1 MKVKEIIDRVINRF
15 GGIKFEQ
22 TCDMLINGSF
32 DTEVTG
38 VVTTF
43 MATVDVINQAIDCGA
58 NFIIT
63 HEPTYYT
70 GMDNTEWIKDDPIYL
85 EKKKILDEH
94 GIAVWRFHDHMHAA
108 PFDLIY
114 EGLLNEIGW
123 KDYLIKGLQFPH
135 CYEIPEMSLKELSE
149 FFKEK
154 LEMDVIQIVGSP
166 DTRCKRVGL
175 LVGGGSL
182 GLGVEEMPMILM
194 KEQNLDVIIC
204 GDITEWTLCPYI
216 RDAAALGMNKAML
229 VLGHER
235 SEEAGMKHMAVW
247 LEPMLEGTT
256 VHFID
261 AKEPFIYL

>member
-1 MKVKEIIDRVINRF
+1 MKVKQIIDEIINKF

-22 TCDMLINGSF
+22 TCDQLMSGSF
-32 DTEVTG
+32 ETEVTG

-43 MATVDVINQAIDCGA
+43 MATVDVIKQAIDCGA

-70 GMDNTEWIKDDPIYL
+70 GLDQTEWLKGDPVYL
-85 EKKKILDEH
+85 QKKRLLEDN
-94 GIAVWRFHDHMHAA
+94 GIAIWRFHDHMHAA
-108 PFDLIY
+108 PTDLIY
-114 EGLLNEIGW
+114 DGLLKEIGW
-123 KDYLIKGLQFPH
+123 KDYLIKGLKFPH
-135 CYEIPEMSLKELSE
+135 CYEIPEMSLKELCG

-166 DTRCKRVGL
+166 DTKCRRVGI

-194 KEQNLDVIIC
+194 KEQNLDVIVC
-204 GDITEWTLCPYI
+204 GDIIEWTLCPYI

-235 SEEAGMKHMAVW
+235 SEEAGMKYMAEW
-247 LEPMLEGTT
+247 LVPMLKDIP

-261 AKEPFIYL
+261 AKEPFKYL